1 MEFDRKSHWEH
12 IYTHK
17 GPKEV
22 SWYQQRPEIS
32 LKLIEDAGIDRG
44 DPIIDVGGGDSQLVD
59 ALLENGYTDLTVL
72 DISGAAIEKAKSR
85 LGAQADKINWIE
97 ADASSFVPNRTYTLW
112 HDRAAFH
119 FLTEADEVAH
129 YCRSAADHIP
139 INGHLIIGTFSDK
152 GPLKCSGLP
161 IQQYTAKTLSKTFG
175 DAFLKKDC
183 FTIDHTTPFG
193 SIQNFLFCHFRKR

>member
-1 MEFDRKSHWEH
+1 MEFDRKSHWEN

-32 LKLIEDAGIDRG
+32 LKLIEDAGIDRS
-44 DPIIDVGGGDSQLVD
+44 DPVIDIGGGDSRLVD
-59 ALLENGYTDLTVL
+59 ALLEKGYTDLTVL

-85 LGAQADKINWIE
+85 LGALANEVEWIE
-97 ADASSFVPNRTYTLW
+97 ADASSFIPNRTYALW

-129 YCRSAADHIP
+129 YCRTATDHIQSH
-139 INGHLIIGTFSDK
+139 GHLIIGTFSDK
-152 GPLKCSGLP
+152 GPLKCSGIA
-161 IQQYTAKTLSKTFG
+161 IQQYTAETLSKTFG

-183 FTIDHTTPFG
+183 LTIDHTTPFDTV
-193 SIQNFLFCHFRKR
+193 QNFLFCRFTRI